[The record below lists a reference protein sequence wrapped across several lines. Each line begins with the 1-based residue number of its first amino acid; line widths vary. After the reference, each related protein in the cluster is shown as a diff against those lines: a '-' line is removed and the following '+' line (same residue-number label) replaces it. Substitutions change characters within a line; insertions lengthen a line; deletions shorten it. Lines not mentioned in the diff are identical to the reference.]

1 MTIVPVCPP
10 EIINS
15 SPGNRFFI
23 ALLPPPAIQ
32 AEVNGIKQ
40 YFAEHYQ
47 SRAAL
52 RSPPHITL
60 QPPFTWLSN
69 DLPRLENHLSQF
81 ALSQLSV
88 PITLQ
93 GFAAFAP
100 RVIYIDV
107 LQTPELLGLQQALTT
122 ILGEKLAVLP
132 PSRNSRPFCPHLTVA
147 FRDLTVQNFN
157 AAWAQFQRRSLFF
170 QFVAT
175 HLTLLIHNSQCWI
188 PYQTFPFLEP
198 PPVLEGSVSE
208 A

>member
-1 MTIVPVCPP
+1 MTLLGHPSATVNP
-10 EIINS
+10 S
-15 SPGNRFFI
+15 SSNRFFI

-32 AEVNGIKQ
+32 EEVNGIKQ
-40 YFAEHYQ
+40 HFVEHYQ

-60 QPPFTWLSN
+60 QPPFTWLCN

-107 LQTPELLGLQQALTT
+107 LQTPELLRLHQVLTT
-122 ILGEKLAVLP
+122 MLAEKLAILP
-132 PSRNSRPFCPHLTVA
+132 PSRDIRSFCPHLTVA

-157 AAWAQFQRRSLFF
+157 AAWAQFQSRSLFF
-170 QFVAT
+170 EFVAT
-175 HLTLLIHNSQCWI
+175 HLTLLIHNGQCWT
-188 PYQTFPFLEP
+188 PYQTFPFLEQP
-198 PPVLEGSVSE
+198 SALKVGVSD